1 MNDYTTPTP
10 EEVAQ
15 ASSVLAKYAYHS
27 TIKALSKKG
36 WLTYDEDGGCF
47 EVAKSTFE
55 DIADAE
61 LSDNVGQKVFDELN
75 KILHT
80 NDNPNLRLG

>member
-27 TIKALSKKG
+27 TIAALSNKG
-36 WLTYDEDGGCF
+36 WIMYHEDGGFF

-61 LSDNVGQKVFDELN
+61 LSDNVGQKVYDEFIR
-75 KILHT
+75 ILAA
-80 NDNPNLRLG
+80 NDNPNLILG